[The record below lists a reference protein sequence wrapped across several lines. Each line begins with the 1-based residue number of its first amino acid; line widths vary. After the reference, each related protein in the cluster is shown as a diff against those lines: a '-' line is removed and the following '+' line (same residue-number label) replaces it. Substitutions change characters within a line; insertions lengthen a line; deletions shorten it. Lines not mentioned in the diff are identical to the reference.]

1 MKKIWAIL
9 LSAVLLFTL
18 CACSGKEPSPDP
30 ITETTSS
37 ETESTTESL
46 TVRVTFPE
54 GYTLIEIAE
63 KLEENGVCPAAD
75 FMALTSDREY
85 LSALEYSI
93 LDGIEETEN
102 VAYLLEGF
110 VFPDT
115 YDFYKGESAEKA
127 LSRFLKNTENKF
139 TEEYRQRASELGYT
153 VTDILSIASVIQEEA
168 SDPDEMPYVSSV
180 IHNRL
185 TDPSYG
191 MLQCD
196 VTIHYVNNCITDSPY
211 IEGDTSAYAE
221 YYNTYKCKGLPAGPI
236 CNPGLN
242 AIKAALYP
250 ADTSYFFFVTDADW
264 NYYYAETYSEHQ
276 KNCKAV
282 GING

>member
-1 MKKIWAIL
+1 MKKI
-9 LSAVLLFTL
+9 SAALIALAVLFTL
-18 CACSGKEPSPDP
+18 GACGKEPSPDP
-30 ITETTSS
+30 ATETTAK
-37 ETESTTESL
+37 TTTESH
-46 TVRVTFPE
+46 TVRITFPE

-63 KLEENGVCPAAD
+63 KLEENGVCSAAD
-75 FMALTSDREY
+75 FMALTTDKEY
-85 LSALEYSI
+85 LSSLGYGMLE
-93 LDGIEETEN
+93 GIEEAEN

-127 LSRFLKNTENKF
+127 LSRFLKNIESKF
-139 TEEYRQRASELGYT
+139 TEEYRQRAAELGYT
-153 VTDILSIASVIQEEA
+153 LSEILTIASVIQEEA
-168 SDPDEMPYVSSV
+168 SDPDEMPYVASV

-211 IEGDTSAYAE
+211 LSGDTSSFAE
-221 YYNTYKCKGLPAGPI
+221 HYNTYKCKGLPAGPI
-236 CNPGLN
+236 CNPGIN
-242 AIKAALYP
+242 AIRAALYP
-250 ADTSYFFFVTDADW
+250 AQTNYFFFVTDAEW